1 MSWIAPLHSRAPIDG
16 EMLKRVEYPQLYES
30 DIVG

>member
-1 MSWIAPLHSRAPIDG
+1 MLWIDPLHGRTPIDG